1 MNSLYKHIIQ
11 DKDWF
16 VIQVDIRLSAFLVRL
31 KSASQFYRLIS
42 NSQYRFLKESNHSFF
57 KCVEMGY
64 YRMTINQGS
73 VKVLFLLKLKE
84 TNNKQYK
91 IRELSIRIKRLVF
104 CRVKIYDPF
113 DLDETDKELLSHKDG
128 VNLFQKIKKSYSEKT
143 NLVN

>member
-1 MNSLYKHIIQ
+1 MNGLYKHIIQ

-64 YRMTINQGS
+64 YRMTIASPREVIQKAFIELTATLNKE
-73 VKVLFLLKLKE
+73 VK
-84 TNNKQYK
+84 
-91 IRELSIRIKRLVF
+91 
-104 CRVKIYDPF
+104 
-113 DLDETDKELLSHKDG
+113 
-128 VNLFQKIKKSYSEKT
+128 
-143 NLVN
+143 

>member
-1 MNSLYKHIIQ
+1 MNGLYKHIIQ

-16 VIQVDIRLSAFLVRL
+16 VIQVDIRLSAFLVKF

-42 NSQYRFLKESNHSFF
+42 KSQYRFLKESNHSFF

-73 VKVLFLLKLKE
+73 VKVLFILKLKE

-91 IRELSIRIKRLVF
+91 IRELSIRIKRLIF
-104 CRVKIYDPF
+104 CRVKIYDPC

-128 VNLFQKIKKSYSEKT
+128 VNLFQKIKKSYSDKT
-143 NLVN
+143 HLVK